1 MDEAVDIYNQL
12 DSVSD
17 YTLFQKS
24 MALGFK
30 GDISGKIANLNT
42 LTSKYSHSDYLD
54 DAWYELGTAYTSQN
68 EYKVANDFFEKV
80 VKNSTDK
87 ELIANAQIYK
97 AQNYIE
103 QNQED
108 RGLSELQKLGIIYKN
123 SPYAEKIVQA
133 SRPVFINKGDIAG
146 YELFAR
152 DLGVKLDNSDIDEI
166 QLTLAKKSF
175 DEKKYSDAISHYKKY
190 LLQNP
195 SGTTKFQ
202 AQYELGESYY
212 QTKQNDKATDIFSEI
227 TSIQNDYQEDAQ
239 LRLAQIYLSEKKIP
253 EAKKYLDLLINS
265 DNQNIRNFANIEL
278 MKISLDNKDLN
289 NAERYADEILKNS
302 KNSASI
308 LESAKVVKARSL
320 MLKSKDTEA
329 QKMYILL
336 EKSSN
341 VSVLAEAYYAKA
353 YYQNKAKNYKQSNET
368 IFKLANNY
376 ASEEYWGAKALLVM
390 SKNYI
395 GLKDK
400 YQASYTIDQVI
411 EHYADFP
418 DVVEEAKKIKKT
430 IK

>member
-1 MDEAVDIYNQL
+1 
-12 DSVSD
+12 
-17 YTLFQKS
+17 
-24 MALGFK
+24 
-30 GDISGKIANLNT
+30 
-42 LTSKYSHSDYLD
+42 
-54 DAWYELGTAYTSQN
+54 
-68 EYKVANDFFEKV
+68 
-80 VKNSTDK
+80 
-87 ELIANAQIYK
+87 
-97 AQNYIE
+97 
-103 QNQED
+103 
-108 RGLSELQKLGIIYKN
+108 
-123 SPYAEKIVQA
+123 
-133 SRPVFINKGDIAG
+133 
-146 YELFAR
+146 
-152 DLGVKLDNSDIDEI
+152 
-166 QLTLAKKSF
+166 
-175 DEKKYSDAISHYKKY
+175 
-190 LLQNP
+190 
-195 SGTTKFQ
+195 
-202 AQYELGESYY
+202 
-212 QTKQNDKATDIFSEI
+212 
-227 TSIQNDYQEDAQ
+227 
-239 LRLAQIYLSEKKIP
+239 
-253 EAKKYLDLLINS
+253 
-265 DNQNIRNFANIEL
+265 